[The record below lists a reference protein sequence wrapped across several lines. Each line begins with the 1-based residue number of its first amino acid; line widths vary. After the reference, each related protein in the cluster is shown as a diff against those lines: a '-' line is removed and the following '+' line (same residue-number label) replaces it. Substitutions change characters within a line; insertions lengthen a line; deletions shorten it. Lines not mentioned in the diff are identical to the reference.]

1 MLRLFLLR
9 KLEIELCINRV
20 ANLFI
25 YWKWALNFTSVNTI
39 IKQKEGISLLFIPSL
54 LFTSQHFT
62 QKSMNYFLFV
72 FLFFFLLSGPHYYSF
87 DHSWLSA
94 VVSACS
100 CGIPAALPTHCF
112 IQPTPRHTLSLDFS
126 PFQSPHR
133 DTAHSRSSTH
143 SVSFNCHCHFSFF
156 MLFVRKRWLL

>member
-25 YWKWALNFTSVNTI
+25 YWKWALSCISVNTI

-62 QKSMNYFLFV
+62 QKSMNCFPSV
-72 FLFFFLLSGPHYYSF
+72 FLFFSSSQGLTTKTHLTTLGFLQWSL
-87 DHSWLSA
+87 LA
-94 VVSACS
+94 LVVSQLHCLHTVLS
-100 CGIPAALPTHCF
+100 SPHPDIPYPLISAPSKALTV
-112 IQPTPRHTLSLDFS
+112 IQLIPDLQCILCHSQLSLS
-126 PFQSPHR
+126 
-133 DTAHSRSSTH
+133 
-143 SVSFNCHCHFSFF
+143 
-156 MLFVRKRWLL
+156 L